1 MKQLDFGLSLIFVN
15 LYLLDKEIAMIG
27 SAEDTSLS
35 LHIIKLLNEGQ
46 KGEQIAAELINK
58 GHDETFIN
66 GLVRETGKLR
76 YAKRRAQGL
85 ALILTGAVICLFSC
99 IITIASATTGSLPT
113 VLYGLTS
120 VGILVIFAGLMK
132 VF

>member
-1 MKQLDFGLSLIFVN
+1 MV
-15 LYLLDKEIAMIG
+15 G

-35 LHIIKLLNEGQ
+35 LYIIKLLNDGQ
-46 KGEQIAAELINK
+46 KSEQIATELINK
-58 GHDETFIN
+58 GHDETFIKE
-66 GLVRETGKLR
+66 LVHETSKLR

-85 ALILTGAVICLFSC
+85 SLILIGAIICLFSC
-99 IITIASATTGSLPT
+99 IITITTATTGSLPT